1 MSSVK
6 QHFMDSFLYPKSV
19 AVVGATRDERVMSY
33 NLLANLIEQRFNGAV
48 YPVNPNTVEILG
60 LKAYPNL
67 KSIEGDV
74 DLAVVAVSA
83 KIVPSVIKDCVDKG
97 VKAVAIV
104 SGGFAEIGEEGK
116 RMQDEVFR
124 LLKGNGIRAI
134 GPNALSPINT
144 ENHLAISFHL
154 IEKMTRGKVSFI
166 FQSGVYEPRLNWLL
180 SSFNLGISK
189 LIDLGNKMDINEV
202 EVLDYLARDPDTAVI
217 AMHMESITGDARV
230 FMNLMRDTTIKKPVV
245 VLKSGRTEAGAKA
258 ASSHTG
264 AVIKSSDVVFDTALK
279 QSGAIRA
286 QSLEGFFDL
295 AKVFEYLPPLKGNR
309 IVVSSGS
316 GGLGV
321 LAADLCHSSGLDMA
335 QLSDNTYKKL
345 RSVYPPW
352 DISGNPFDTG
362 VCFNFHEVTE
372 VYEVLL
378 GALANDPNVD
388 CLAIE
393 VLAGPLLDPDKLAEV
408 ASVVVKSGKPM
419 VMWVPDMGQKNA
431 PEIIQHLESKRVPV
445 FPSAERAIKAI
456 SGLYQYELL
465 RNRL

>member
-19 AVVGATRDERVMSY
+19 AVVGATRDEKVPSF
-33 NLLANLIEQRFNGAV
+33 NLLANLIEQRFKGAV
-48 YPVNPNTVEILG
+48 YPVNPNTSEILG
-60 LKAYPNL
+60 LTAYPNL
-67 KSIEGDV
+67 KSIKGDV
-74 DLAVVAVSA
+74 DLAVIAVSA
-83 KIVPSVIKDCVDKG
+83 RIVPGIIKDCVDKG

-116 RMQDEVFR
+116 RIQDEVLS
-124 LLKGNGIRAI
+124 LLKPSGIRAI

-144 ENHLAISFHL
+144 KNHLAISFHIIDKL
-154 IEKMTRGKVSFI
+154 TKGKVSFI

-180 SSFNLGISK
+180 SGFNLGINK

-202 EVLDYLARDPDTAVI
+202 EVLDYLAQDLDTGVI
-217 AMHMESITGDARV
+217 AMHMESIAGDARA
-230 FMNLMRDTTIKKPVV
+230 FMQLLRDTTTKKPVII
-245 VLKSGRTEAGAKA
+245 LKSGRTEAGAKA

-264 AVIKSSDVVFDTALK
+264 AITKSSDIVFDTVLK

-286 QSLEGFFDL
+286 QSLEEFFDL
-295 AKVFEYLPPLKGNR
+295 AKVFEYLPLPKGNR
-309 IVVSSGS
+309 VVVSSGS

-321 LAADLCHSSGLDMA
+321 LATDVCHTSGLEMA
-335 QLSDNTYKKL
+335 QFSESTYEKL

-362 VCFNFHEVTE
+362 LCSNFHEVTE
-372 VYEVLL
+372 VYDVLL
-378 GALANDPNVD
+378 RALANEPDVD

-393 VLAGPLLDPDKLAEV
+393 VSTGPLLNPDKLAQV
-408 ASVVVKSGKPM
+408 ASIVVKGGKPM

-431 PEIIQHLESKRVPV
+431 PEITQHLESKRVPV
-445 FPSAERAIKAI
+445 FPSAERAIKALA
-456 SGLYQYELL
+456 GLYQHELL
-465 RNRL
+465 RSRL